1 MCPIVTLSVI
11 SLKNRK
17 REIMKIRDSITE
29 LKETK
34 LYTEL
39 SSLDS
44 EYAERIETFVRA
56 IEPLMASIKNY
67 FPYYT
72 RHDVHHGY
80 QVVHRMEQ
88 CLLEA
93 CFDVELPEAL
103 TAQEIFLLIAA
114 GYAHDLGMAV
124 FPEEE
129 ESLREKLGLSFQDGW
144 KISEDLQNYLRMN
157 HSNRGGRYIEEH
169 AESLAVPRNLVSALD
184 LMMKAHN
191 YSIPQFEK
199 ELYRPFAAGQKESDL
214 AQLAVIVCVADAIEF
229 SDTRVVDGVLEQLVK
244 DQSSPAKI
252 SYAENMK
259 HVCTGD
265 SLAVAKD
272 GRIIVSGTFSDENVL
287 SLAHRT
293 FDQMEEWIQ
302 GYSDIDHRS
311 NVKRLKIRGGTF
323 HRDLTLSHGEFHRLG
338 VRLNKRNVID
348 LIASN
353 AIWRRDQGIA
363 LRELVQNSVE
373 ACRYRAHHSA
383 PSDKY
388 HPEVRVVFNRDSHSV
403 SVSDNGCGMS
413 ERTVLN
419 NLLTV
424 GSSRSCEV
432 TYTESDYS
440 PIARFGIGFWSVFT
454 ISDMATVSTAAFENY
469 RGKPNDAQ
477 CAQGF
482 EFNVQLENLKDYTV
496 FRPVDRACG
505 TNISLKFKR
514 DVVIDDVYI
523 ALKNQIL
530 CSMIP
535 LILELDGNEERIEAE
550 VPDVNEE
557 LLFGVR
563 RQKASSLDIKVFK
576 FHETTPK
583 ASLKFGLAYRMENDK
598 ATFTSEPNQS
608 MFNVMEGHGMH
619 RQQSAICGF
628 SVPIRV
634 SSFCIDILRVGT
646 YHMNSLT
653 PKGFEFSIDRQQLN
667 NNAAEKRYT
676 DEVRNLF
683 HKGYRNFLKS
693 IESYDPETI
702 HTLQNEA
709 ASNGGNV
716 YDTFTSA
723 ELAIAYQNYPDLI
736 CNKLIPVEPTSR
748 LQDSIMNAKFI
759 NLTEL
764 ADIEGMVFC
773 LQGQRNILNSR
784 AYFPLESPQAFELA
798 YACAQKFVK
807 QYSSNI
813 PVYIMQPDRNFSM
826 LFDNDPLASA
836 RVLSIG
842 NDLEVSL
849 LNIQLSRVSYKDR
862 PVNVVPDISGRWSGT
877 IYWREFQTPDSKPYL
892 FLGRYRVLVKPGT
905 ELYLYLKKLADDN
918 RFATIANIIHLLQ
931 EDEAGHRSEA
941 LSAYI

>member
-1 MCPIVTLSVI
+1 MRV
-11 SLKNRK
+11 
-17 REIMKIRDSITE
+17 RDPITE

-34 LYTEL
+34 LYTQL
-39 SSLDS
+39 SSIDS
-44 EYAERIETFVRA
+44 EYSERITTFILA
-56 IEPLMASIKNY
+56 IEPIMASIKKY

-88 CLLEA
+88 CLLSS
-93 CFDVELPEAL
+93 CFDTKLPEAF

-114 GYAHDLGMAV
+114 AYAHDLGMAV
-124 FPEEE
+124 FPGEE
-129 ESLREKLGLSFQDGW
+129 ESLRDKLGLSSQDGW
-144 KISEDLQNYLRMN
+144 ETSEALQNHLRKN
-157 HSNRGGRYIEEH
+157 HSNRGGKYIEKN
-169 AESLAVPRNLVSALD
+169 AESLGIPRNLVSALD

-191 YSIPQFEK
+191 YSIPQLEK

-214 AQLAVIVCVADAIEF
+214 AQLAIIVCVADAIEF
-229 SDTRVVDGVLEQLVK
+229 SDTRVVDGVLERLAK
-244 DQSSPAKI
+244 EQSSAANI

-265 SLAVAKD
+265 SLAVTHD
-272 GRIIVSGTFSDENVL
+272 GRIIVSGTFTDENVL
-287 SLAHRT
+287 ALAHRT

-311 NVKRLKIRGGTF
+311 KIRRLKIRGGAF

-353 AIWRRDQGIA
+353 AVWRRDQGIA

-373 ACRYRAHHSA
+373 ACRYREHHSA

-388 HPEVRVVFNRDSHSV
+388 RPEVSIVFNRDSHSV

-454 ISDMATVSTAAFENY
+454 ISDIATVSTAAFENY
-469 RGKPNDAQ
+469 RGKPNEAQ

-496 FRPVDRACG
+496 FRPVNRACG
-505 TNISLKFKR
+505 TSIYLKLKPN
-514 DVVIDDVYI
+514 VVIDDVYI

-530 CSMIP
+530 CSMVP
-535 LILELDGNEERIEAE
+535 LTLKLDGNEERIEVE
-550 VPDVNEE
+550 IPDVNEN

-563 RQKASSLDIKVFK
+563 RQKANNLDIKVFT
-576 FHETTPK
+576 FHETTSNT
-583 ASLKFGLAYRMENDK
+583 SLKFGLAYRMENNK
-598 ATFTSEPNQS
+598 ATFTSAPNKS
-608 MFNVMEGHGMH
+608 MFDVMEGHGIH
-619 RQQSAICGF
+619 IQRSAICGF

-634 SSFCIDILRVGT
+634 SPFCIDVLRVGT

-667 NNAAEKRYT
+667 NNYAENQYT

-683 HKGYRNFLKS
+683 HKGYRSFLKS
-693 IESYDPETI
+693 TDSYDPKTI

-709 ASNGGNV
+709 ARNGGNV
-716 YDTFTSA
+716 YDTFTDS
-723 ELAIAYQNYPDLI
+723 ELTIAYQNYPDLI
-736 CNKLIPVEPTSR
+736 CNKLIPVKPTSR
-748 LQDSIMNAKFI
+748 LQDSVINAKYI

-764 ADIEGMVFC
+764 ANIEGIVFC
-773 LQGQRNILNSR
+773 LQGQRNLLNGGV
-784 AYFPLESPQAFELA
+784 YFPLESPQALEISYSF
-798 YACAQKFVK
+798 AQDFVINNNPK
-807 QYSSNI
+807 TPI
-813 PVYIMQPDRNFSM
+813 YIMQPDRNFSM
-826 LFDNDPLASA
+826 LFDNDPLGSA
-836 RVLSIG
+836 NVLSICK
-842 NDLEVSL
+842 DLDVSL
-849 LNIQLSRVSYKDR
+849 LNINLSRVNYQNG
-862 PVNVVPDISGRWSGT
+862 PINVVPNIHGRWSGT
-877 IYWREFQTPDSKPYL
+877 IYWREFKTPDNKPYL
-892 FLGRYRVLVKPGT
+892 FLGRHRVLIKPNT
-905 ELYLYLKKLADDN
+905 KLYSHLKNLADDN
-918 RFATIANIIHLLQ
+918 RFATIANTIHLLQ
-931 EDEAGHRSEA
+931 EDEAGHKPDA
-941 LSAYI
+941 LSEYI